1 MRISDWSSDVCSSDL
16 QYGAAGPYRLHGVQ
30 GKRQM
35 CMRWMR
41 PFPQGVDHPDVQPV
55 VQRQH
60 IGRYIVEISGISN
73 GMAIMREAESG
84 GEYLAMGLIGAGD
97 ADVPDAQSVGQ
108 RLGFARRVIAMASV
122 DRKSIRLNYSH

>member
-1 MRISDWSSDVCSSDL
+1 
-16 QYGAAGPYRLHGVQ
+16 
-30 GKRQM
+30 M
-35 CMRWMR
+35 CMRGMR

-108 RLGFARRVIAMASV
+108 RMGFDRRVIAMASRSEECRV
-122 DRKSIRLNYSH
+122 GKACVSTGRSRWSMLHKK